1 MAIAEELHVK
11 SLIQP
16 YSNSIIQAIKEA
28 WSLWLQ
34 SPFFGKWSSRGR
46 ATFVWETVIIYSKKN
61 LLDVV
66 TFLL

>member
-34 SPFFGKWSSRGR
+34 SPFLENGVHADVPHSFGK
-46 ATFVWETVIIYSKKN
+46 
-61 LLDVV
+61 L
-66 TFLL
+66 

>member
-34 SPFFGKWSSRGR
+34 SPFWKMEFTRTCHIRLG
-46 ATFVWETVIIYSKKN
+46 N
-61 LLDVV
+61 CN
-66 TFLL
+66 